1 MDGSVGAE
9 NASTN
14 GHGRSHDNNEEVR
27 IGLGSYL
34 VFLLI
39 YNYHNLSSFQQGHG
53 SVPDKSS
60 ALKKRQCVLVELVST
75 EESYVQDLND
85 IVNG

>member
-1 MDGSVGAE
+1 MDGGGGAE

-34 VFLLI
+34 VPTLPT
-39 YNYHNLSSFQQGHG
+39 YNHHMSFPQGHG

-60 ALKKRQCVLVELVST
+60 ALKKRQWVLGELVST